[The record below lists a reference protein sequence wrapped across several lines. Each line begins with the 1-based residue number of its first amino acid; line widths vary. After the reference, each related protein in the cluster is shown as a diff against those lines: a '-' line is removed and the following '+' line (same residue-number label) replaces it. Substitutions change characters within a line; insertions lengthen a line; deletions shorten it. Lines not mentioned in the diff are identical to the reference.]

1 MVDWYNSAAAV
12 APLAQPS
19 LAGSLNYEQGR
30 ARRPHWQGPG
40 PGPSRLGD
48 RNTSPASK
56 MCKFKLRGNATIAA
70 TILILIIS
78 DDSAYTGKFQAYDLP
93 GARPSAPYKL
103 ERICML

>member
-1 MVDWYNSAAAV
+1 
-12 APLAQPS
+12 
-19 LAGSLNYEQGR
+19 
-30 ARRPHWQGPG
+30 
-40 PGPSRLGD
+40 
-48 RNTSPASK
+48 